1 MAGRETWSAVC
12 GLQNR
17 QWKPNVSGYHGE
29 EKYCHDKPSS
39 DMGGNMSKG
48 PEEVKGNAGLIF
60 NFRMLQI
67 PTNTHPFLMLAF
79 KTLKFSANMHTFLIH
94 MSLQHCSVCFGKRKN
109 KA

>member
-1 MAGRETWSAVC
+1 M
-12 GLQNR
+12 
-17 QWKPNVSGYHGE
+17 SGYHGE

-39 DMGGNMSKG
+39 DAGGNMSKG

-67 PTNTHPFLMLAF
+67 PTSVHTFLMLAF
-79 KTLKFSANMHTFLIH
+79 KMLKCSANMHTFLIH
-94 MSLQHCSVCFGKRKN
+94 TSLQHCSMCFGKREN